1 MAAVAIDSLEYAHQ
15 LEAVGMPRE
24 QAEAV
29 AKGLTTMFVHNFDSL
44 VTKDYLDTRFTEFE
58 TRVDANIDK
67 RFAEVD
73 RRFHEMESNTDR
85 RFLKLETNM
94 DRRFLELNTNMDRR
108 FLELNTNMDRRFL
121 ELETNTDGY
130 FADFKLEVHGEIGN
144 VRTDLA
150 GFRSTQKLHS
160 WMFALLIAGIFTPI
174 LQNFFS

>member
-108 FLELNTNMDRRFL
+108 FLEL
-121 ELETNTDGY
+121 ETNTDGY